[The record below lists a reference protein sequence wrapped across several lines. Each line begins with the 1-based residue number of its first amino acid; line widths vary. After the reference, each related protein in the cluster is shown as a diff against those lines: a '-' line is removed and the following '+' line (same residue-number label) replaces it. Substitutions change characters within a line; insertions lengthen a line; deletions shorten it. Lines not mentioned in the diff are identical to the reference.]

1 MVRVVAIALAALLAA
16 PGFGLAQAAGPWNNV
31 RGLPAG
37 SRLKLVLTNGS
48 ELTGTVVSTTDD
60 RVIMRN
66 IRAGAAGWK
75 REARDAGSP
84 PDQVPF
90 ARADVAMASV
100 ASVATRLHSD
110 GPDSEGAR
118 WVVRALGVG
127 KKIQVTTATGAVKG
141 KIAAVGD
148 GAFEVSA
155 KPSPVRIAYG
165 DVRDITPTR
174 MRVAT
179 KAAIISGAAIGGL
192 VLAMGLCY
200 ASGSCVS

>member
-16 PGFGLAQAAGPWNNV
+16 PGSGLAQAAGPWNNV

-100 ASVATRLHSD
+100 ATRLHSD

-118 WVVRALGVG
+118 WV
-127 KKIQVTTATGAVKG
+127 
-141 KIAAVGD
+141 
-148 GAFEVSA
+148 SA
-155 KPSPVRIAYG
+155 R
-165 DVRDITPTR
+165 
-174 MRVAT
+174 
-179 KAAIISGAAIGGL
+179 SGWGRRFRSRPP
-192 VLAMGLCY
+192 LAQ
-200 ASGSCVS
+200 